1 MAARSR
7 TIDSLTVSNGSQ
19 GWGSAGKVHCNG
31 CGIVLVVIISNVL
44 YYCQCDDDDDYGDGD
59 GDGDG
64 GDGDDDDGDD
74 DDDVAVAVAVA
85 AAADDDDNDD
95 DDVLLVLVLV
105 LLLLLL
111 HITIYSM
118 IYYCYFKIIC
128 IQWHHTWYHT
138 SLYNPAQLACGSGW
152 GLPWNP
158 GSKKC
163 NRKLFFRLKP
173 IIRKIYIL
181 VGGFNPSEKYESV
194 GMIIPNIWKNKCLK
208 PTRFSTCLKD
218 VSH

>member
-59 GDGDG
+59 GDG

-74 DDDVAVAVAVA
+74 DDVAV

-95 DDVLLVLVLV
+95 DDDLLVLVLV
-105 LLLLLL
+105 LLL

-118 IYYCYFKIIC
+118 MYYCYFKIIC
-128 IQWHHTWYHT
+128 IQWHHT
-138 SLYNPAQLACGSGW
+138 
-152 GLPWNP
+152 
-158 GSKKC
+158 
-163 NRKLFFRLKP
+163 
-173 IIRKIYIL
+173 
-181 VGGFNPSEKYESV
+181 
-194 GMIIPNIWKNKCLK
+194 
-208 PTRFSTCLKD
+208 
-218 VSH
+218 